1 MLSGV
6 VARNERRKRQLG
18 RQPGK
23 RGNQNFVSIPHAHF
37 VEMLTYKAGLLE
49 LHVLVNEE
57 SYTSKDGFLDADL
70 LPIYDASRQGSPVF
84 SGRRMKRR

>member
-1 MLSGV
+1 
-6 VARNERRKRQLG
+6 
-18 RQPGK
+18 
-23 RGNQNFVSIPHAHF
+23 
-37 VEMLTYKAGLLE
+37 MLTYKAGLLE